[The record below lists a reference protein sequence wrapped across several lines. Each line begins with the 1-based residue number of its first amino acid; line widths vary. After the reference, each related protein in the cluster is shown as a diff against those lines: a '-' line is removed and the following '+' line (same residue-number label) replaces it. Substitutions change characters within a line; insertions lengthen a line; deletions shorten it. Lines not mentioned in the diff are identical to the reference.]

1 MLPFVEHR
9 GIVPNPQTSIPE
21 LHGRQMDAP
30 SLSENVPVG
39 HDKHVSAA
47 VDPFPV
53 EYVPLAQFRQVSAE
67 TAAADPEYF
76 PG

>member
-9 GIVPNPQTSIPE
+9 GIVPDLQSLIPE

-30 SLSENVPVG
+30 SLSENVPAG
-39 HDKHVSAA
+39 HDIQASAA
-47 VDPFPV
+47 VKPFPV
-53 EYVPLAQFRQVSAE
+53 EYAPIAQFRQVSAE
-67 TAAADPEYF
+67 AAAAVPEYF